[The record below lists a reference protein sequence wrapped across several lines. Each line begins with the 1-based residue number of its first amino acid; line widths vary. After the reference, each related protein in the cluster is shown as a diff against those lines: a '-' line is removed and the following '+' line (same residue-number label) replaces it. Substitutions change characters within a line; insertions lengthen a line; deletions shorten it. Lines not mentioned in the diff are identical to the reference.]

1 MKCIN
6 VYVYRMYIGPIT
18 KTHIGLPIL
27 NQYTFACWVGDRDN
41 GRQFWPQSGSD
52 LSQNETNQIVQ
63 ITF

>member
-27 NQYTFACWVGDRDN
+27 NQYTFACWDVH
-41 GRQFWPQSGSD
+41 
-52 LSQNETNQIVQ
+52 IV
-63 ITF
+63 

>member
-27 NQYTFACWVGDRDN
+27 NQYTFACWVTAHEKSFHRN
-41 GRQFWPQSGSD
+41 KFIFINSKK
-52 LSQNETNQIVQ
+52 NM
-63 ITF
+63 

>member
-27 NQYTFACWVGDRDN
+27 NQYTFACWDVENVD
-41 GRQFWPQSGSD
+41 
-52 LSQNETNQIVQ
+52 IV
-63 ITF
+63 FALPHS

>member
-27 NQYTFACWVGDRDN
+27 NQYTFACWEAKNNFVI
-41 GRQFWPQSGSD
+41 D
-52 LSQNETNQIVQ
+52 LSN
-63 ITF
+63 